1 MSAVAIASLALGIGA
16 NAAIFSLFEQTLL
29 RPLPVPAAGRLI
41 NLGNPGPKPGSQSCG
56 QAGDCDIVFSYPMF
70 RDLERSQKVLTGI
83 AAHVL
88 FGANLA
94 LRDHTPVSSQGVLV
108 SGSYFQ
114 VLDLK
119 PAAGRLFT
127 PADDQTLGG
136 DFTAVLSYGYW
147 HTQLGSDPGVVGKV
161 IIVNGQPL
169 TIIGVAPQ
177 GFTGTTLGADPR
189 VFVPISMRGLML
201 PGWQGFEKRRWYW
214 AYLFGRLKPG
224 VELAQARVSLNTLY
238 HGIITS
244 VEVPLQKGMSEKTMA
259 EFKAKPLVVSEG
271 SKGQSDVHQSART
284 PLTLLFALTGLVLL
298 IACANIANLLLARGA
313 SRSMEMAVRL
323 SLGAS
328 RGQVLR
334 QLMGESLLLALLGGA
349 ASLLVARWTLHGIA
363 ALLPSDAV
371 QALHLGLETPMVIFA
386 AGVAV
391 ATGFLFG
398 MFPALHSTRSDLVT
412 TIRSGAGQL
421 AGARAATRFRSA
433 LVTAQIALS
442 MALLISAGLFL
453 KSLWKVSR
461 VDLGIEIDHV
471 LTFGVSPELNG
482 YKPERSRVFFAR
494 LEEEL
499 RAIPGVQGVTVGMVG
514 LIQGNNWGNSV
525 NVEGF
530 PRGPDV
536 DNNSRW
542 NEVGAGYFKTLGI
555 PLLSGRE
562 FTDADALGGPKVA
575 IVNEAFARKFHLG
588 RNAVGKRI
596 GSEYNGNE
604 QLDVEIV
611 GLVKDAKYSDVK
623 QVIPPVFF
631 QPYRQDSTVGSLS
644 VYLRSSLPPEQL
656 VPSLRA
662 TVSRLDPNLPIEGL
676 RTLPEQVKENVF
688 LDRMISTLSAAFAG
702 LATLLAAVG
711 LYGVLAYTVAQRTR
725 EIGVRMALGADAG
738 KVRAMVLRQ
747 VGRMTLIGGVVG
759 IAGAI
764 GLGKAAKSLL
774 FELSATDPLIIGLA
788 AVLSVLVAFVA
799 GYVPALRASRVHP
812 MQALRYE

>member
-1 MSAVAIASLALGIGA
+1 
-16 NAAIFSLFEQTLL
+16 
-29 RPLPVPAAGRLI
+29 
-41 NLGNPGPKPGSQSCG
+41 
-56 QAGDCDIVFSYPMF
+56 
-70 RDLERSQKVLTGI
+70 
-83 AAHVL
+83 
-88 FGANLA
+88 
-94 LRDHTPVSSQGVLV
+94 
-108 SGSYFQ
+108 
-114 VLDLK
+114 
-119 PAAGRLFT
+119 
-127 PADDQTLGG
+127 
-136 DFTAVLSYGYW
+136 
-147 HTQLGSDPGVVGKV
+147 
-161 IIVNGQPL
+161 
-169 TIIGVAPQ
+169 
-177 GFTGTTLGADPR
+177 
-189 VFVPISMRGLML
+189 
-201 PGWQGFEKRRWYW
+201 
-214 AYLFGRLKPG
+214 
-224 VELAQARVSLNTLY
+224 
-238 HGIITS
+238 
-244 VEVPLQKGMSEKTMA
+244 MSEKTMA
-259 EFKAKPLVVSEG
+259 QFKAKALILTDGRRGE
-271 SKGQSDVHQSART
+271 SDVDKSART
-284 PLTLLFALTGLVLL
+284 PLTLLLALTGLVLL

-313 SRSMEMAVRL
+313 NRSTEMAVRL

-334 QLMGESLLLALLGGA
+334 QLMGESLLLAVLGGA
-349 ASLLVARWTLHGIA
+349 ASLLVAKWTLHGIA
-363 ALLPSDAV
+363 ALLPPDAV
-371 QALHLGLETPMVIFA
+371 GSLHLGLETPMVVFA
-386 AGVAV
+386 AGLAI

-398 MFPALHSTRSDLVT
+398 MFPALHSTRSDLIT

-421 AGARAATRFRSA
+421 AGHRAAARFRST

-442 MALLISAGLFL
+442 MALLITAGLFV
-453 KSLWKVSR
+453 KSLARVSR
-461 VDLGIEIDHV
+461 VDLGISTEHV
-471 LTFGVSPELNG
+471 MMFGVSPELNG
-482 YKPERSRVFFAR
+482 YTRERSRVFFAR

-499 RAIPGVQGVTVGMVG
+499 RAIPGVQGVTVGLVG
-514 LIQGNNWGNSV
+514 LIQGNNWGNNV

-542 NEVGAGYFKTLGI
+542 NEVGAGYFKTLGV

-575 IVNEAFARKFHLG
+575 IVNEAFVRKFHLG

-604 QLDVEIV
+604 QLDMEIV
-611 GLVKDAKYSDVK
+611 GLVKDAKYSEVK
-623 QVIPPVFF
+623 QVVPPVFF
-631 QPYRQDSTVGSLS
+631 QPWRQDSTIGSLT
-644 VYLRSSLPPEQL
+644 VYVRSSLPPEQL

-662 TVSRLDPNLPIEGL
+662 TVSRLDSNLPIEQL

-774 FELSATDPLIIGLA
+774 FELSGTDPVIIGLA
-788 AVLSVLVAFVA
+788 TAMAVLVAFGA
-799 GYVPALRASRVHP
+799 GYVPALRASRVRP
-812 MQALRYE
+812 MEALRYE